1 MVKIVNFWKL
11 REGVDLEG
19 AEKQY
24 LEVHVPMA
32 KKIPGLRKYTIA
44 KARGRNPA
52 FYRLAELHF
61 EDMDAAKKGLSSP
74 KGKATLGDEGFW
86 SRITDMTS
94 VFCEEEEVKL

>member
-11 REGVDLEG
+11 REGIDLEG

-32 KKIPGLRKYTIA
+32 KKIPSLRKYTIA

-52 FYRLAELHF
+52 FYRLAELYF
-61 EDMDAAKKGLSSP
+61 EDMDAARKGLSSP
-74 KGKATLGDEGFW
+74 EGKATLSDEGFW
-86 SRITDMTS
+86 PRITDMTS